1 MMTLYSRAT
10 DARCHR
16 VRFVLAE
23 KALET
28 RIVET
33 DPARPPEDLID
44 LNPYQTVPTLVDR
57 DLVVYEPGIICE
69 YLDERFPHPSLAS
82 LDPAARAQARV
93 ALRRI
98 EQDWYAVADALE
110 PGAGVD
116 RRERER
122 ARKMLAESVL
132 ASEPLFRARPW
143 FLAEHFSQLDA
154 AVAPIL
160 WRLPRWDIDCAAI
173 ASAAPA
179 IERYAAKVFARPGFQ
194 RSLSEVER
202 SMRGPSRRSTAALPA
217 ATAGAGRTPAGG

>member
-1 MMTLYSRAT
+1 MMTLYSRAL

-23 KALET
+23 KGLDV
-28 RIVET
+28 RVVET

-69 YLDERFPHPSLAS
+69 YLDERFPHPALAS
-82 LDPAARAQARV
+82 TDPAARAQSRV

-98 EQDWYAVADALE
+98 EQDWYGVADALE
-110 PGAGVD
+110 PGPGAD

-122 ARKMLAESVL
+122 ARRLLTESILA
-132 ASEPLFRARPW
+132 AEPLFRVRPW
-143 FLAEHFSQLDA
+143 FLSEQFSQLDA

-160 WRLPRWDIDCAAI
+160 WRLPRWEIDLATLG
-173 ASAAPA
+173 SAAPV
-179 IERYAAKVFARPGFQ
+179 IERYAAKVFARPAFA
-194 RSLSEVER
+194 RSLSEAER
-202 SMRGPSRRSTAALPA
+202 GMRKKVVSG
-217 ATAGAGRTPAGG
+217 

>member
-1 MMTLYSRAT
+1 MMTLYSRAD

-16 VRFVLAE
+16 VRIVLAE
-23 KALET
+23 KGLDV

-57 DLVVYEPGIICE
+57 DLVVYEPGIIAE
-69 YLDERFPHPSLAS
+69 YLDERFPHPALSS
-82 LDPAARAQARV
+82 TDPATRAQARV

-110 PGAGVD
+110 PGLGND

-122 ARKMLAESVL
+122 ARKMLTESIL
-132 ASEPLFRARPW
+132 ASEPLFRMRPW
-143 FLAEHFSQLDA
+143 FLSEQFSQLDA

-160 WRLPRWDIDCAAI
+160 WRLPRWDIDVAALG
-173 ASAAPA
+173 SAAPT
-179 IERYAAKVFARPGFQ
+179 IERYAAKVFARPAFV
-194 RSLSEVER
+194 RSLSEAER
-202 SMRGPSRRSTAALPA
+202 AMRRRSV
-217 ATAGAGRTPAGG
+217 

>member
-1 MMTLYSRAT
+1 MMTLYSRAD

-16 VRFVLAE
+16 VRIVLAE
-23 KALET
+23 KGLDV

-57 DLVVYEPGIICE
+57 DLVVYEPGIIAE
-69 YLDERFPHPSLAS
+69 YLDERFPHPTLSS
-82 LDPAARAQARV
+82 TDPATRAQARV

-110 PGAGVD
+110 PGLGND

-122 ARKMLAESVL
+122 ARKMLTESIL
-132 ASEPLFRARPW
+132 ASEPLFRLRPW
-143 FLAEHFSQLDA
+143 FLSEQFSQLDA

-160 WRLPRWDIDCAAI
+160 WRLPRWEIDVTALG
-173 ASAAPA
+173 SAAPA
-179 IERYAAKVFARPGFQ
+179 IERYAARVFARPAFV
-194 RSLSEVER
+194 RSLSEAER
-202 SMRGPSRRSTAALPA
+202 AMRRKVVSG
-217 ATAGAGRTPAGG
+217 

>member
-1 MMTLYSRAT
+1 MMTLYSRA
-10 DARCHR
+10 DDPRCHR
-16 VRFVLAE
+16 VRIVLAE
-23 KALET
+23 KGLDV

-82 LDPAARAQARV
+82 TEPAARAQARV

-98 EQDWYAVADALE
+98 EQDWYAIADTLE
-110 PGAGVD
+110 PRTGND

-122 ARKMLAESVL
+122 ARKILAESIV
-132 ASEPLFRARPW
+132 ASEPLFRVRPW
-143 FLAEHFSQLDA
+143 FLSEQFSQIDA

-160 WRLPRWDIDCAAI
+160 WRLPRWEIDVASLAA
-173 ASAAPA
+173 AAPA
-179 IERYAAKVFARPGFQ
+179 IERYASKVFARPSFV
-194 RSLSEVER
+194 RSLSEAER
-202 SMRGPSRRSTAALPA
+202 AMRR
-217 ATAGAGRTPAGG
+217 AGRV

>member
-1 MMTLYSRAT
+1 MMTLYSRAD

-16 VRFVLAE
+16 VRIVLAE
-23 KALET
+23 KGLDV

-57 DLVVYEPGIICE
+57 ELVVYDPGIIIE
-69 YLDERFPHPSLAS
+69 YLDERFPHPTLAS
-82 LDPAARAQARV
+82 TDPAVRAQSRV

-110 PGAGVD
+110 PGLGND

-122 ARKMLAESVL
+122 ARKMLAESIL
-132 ASEPLFRARPW
+132 ASEPLFRMRPW
-143 FLAEHFSQLDA
+143 FLSDQFSQLDA

-160 WRLPRWDIDCAAI
+160 WRLPRWEIDLAALG
-173 ASAAPA
+173 SAAPA
-179 IERYAAKVFARPGFQ
+179 IERYASKVFARPSFV
-194 RSLSEVER
+194 RSLSEAER
-202 SMRGPSRRSTAALPA
+202 AMRRKVASG
-217 ATAGAGRTPAGG
+217 